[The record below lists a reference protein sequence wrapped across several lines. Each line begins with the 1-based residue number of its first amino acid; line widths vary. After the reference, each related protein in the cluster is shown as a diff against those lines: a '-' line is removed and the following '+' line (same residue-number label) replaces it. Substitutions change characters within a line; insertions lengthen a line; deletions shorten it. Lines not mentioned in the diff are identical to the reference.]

1 MLNYDIFQE
10 KKMRIKSILLALLQK
25 ALVVIKSNKSTI
37 MLNHALPKALHSFYL
52 SCSVIFVACVL
63 LTSGNL
69 FGQSNT
75 DSTKK
80 WVGTWSTAP
89 QLVET
94 GNMPPSPGLTNN
106 SLRQNVRVSI
116 GGDTLRVRFSNEFSS
131 STVTMKS
138 VQIAVSTGGDTIDV
152 FTSKELKFNGNSEV
166 TMNAGGAVISDPIA
180 FNLTPRMD
188 LAITIYFGQTS
199 ATVTGHPGSRTTSY
213 LLAGN
218 TTSQT
223 DFTGAVT
230 TDHWYNINAIEVLVY
245 SPSACVAILGN
256 SITDGRGST
265 TNMQNRWTDVFSE
278 SLLKNSSTRH
288 VGVLN
293 LGIGGNCVL
302 SGGLG
307 PTAVSRFER
316 DILNQP
322 GIRWAVV
329 FEGVN
334 DIGGVRTADAATA
347 TANNLIAA
355 YQQMIIKAHIKNIR
369 IYGGTITPFNGNSY
383 YNQYSELCRNTVN
396 QWIRTRG
403 NYDGFID
410 FDKVMR
416 NPQDTTR
423 LVSSYQNDGLHP
435 DAAGYKV
442 MGESIDLNLFTG
454 SDTVFQQEDLS
465 GIESFW
471 FEAERFIQSG
481 SNFNIVSDASA
492 SNGKYITV
500 QAGVQSLTAAPAE
513 SVDLITIP
521 FTATKDSTYN
531 VFARL
536 NCPTYDD
543 DSFWVKVDNGSFTMC
558 NGLRTGGWAWMK
570 LVSNLLTK
578 GDHTLTVGYREDGAC
593 LDKLCIT
600 NYEFAPTGMG
610 ETDSLALGINSIRA
624 IDGYALGQNYP
635 NPFNPATTISFSF
648 PTRSFVSLTVFDA
661 LGREVSTLLSERL
674 SAGTYLR
681 QWNAAG
687 LSSGVYFYR
696 LQAGTFIE
704 TKKLILLR

>member
-166 TMNAGGAVISDPIA
+166 TMNAGGAVISDQIA